1 MVAPV
6 SIRAE
11 SVASNL
17 TKFSF
22 SISPSKILQSGR
34 TWSMFFASAKTVKVS
49 SPKARR
55 TTNKVVNFFVLRVF
69 MAGRSYL

>member
-6 SIRAE
+6 SMRAE

-22 SISPSKILQSGR
+22 SISPSRVLQSERAGS
-34 TWSMFFASAKTVKVS
+34 TFFSSAKTVKVLN
-49 SPKARR
+49 PKARR
-55 TTNKVVNFFVLRVF
+55 TTNKVVNFFVLRAF
-69 MAGRSYL
+69 MSGRSYL